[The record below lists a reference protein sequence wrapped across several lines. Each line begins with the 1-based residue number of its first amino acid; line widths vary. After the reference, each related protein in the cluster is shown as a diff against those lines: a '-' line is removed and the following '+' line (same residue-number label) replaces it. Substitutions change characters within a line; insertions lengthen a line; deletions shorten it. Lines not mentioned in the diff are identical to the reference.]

1 VDAVSWDT
9 RIDGDLVCAQAKY
22 HARSSKTF
30 VLSLLRLSLLPLI
43 ALCCWIVANRSF
55 RMRLKKQCV
64 AALVKS
70 KPTFHV
76 AHNLRHIGDCFCV
89 HACAFQSNAS
99 CSST

>member
-55 RMRLKKQCV
+55 RMRLKKTMRC
-64 AALVKS
+64 S
-70 KPTFHV
+70 
-76 AHNLRHIGDCFCV
+76 IGQIQADVSRC
-89 HACAFQSNAS
+89 
-99 CSST
+99 T